1 MKPNRYP
8 YIGKRKKLERKHV
21 NSVGTK
27 TGTIKLD
34 SSSVTFSGSKITIN
48 GQSITGVDGF
58 I

>member
-1 MKPNRYP
+1 MRPRRYP
-8 YIGKRKKLERKHV
+8 YSAGRKNLERKPV

-27 TGTIKLD
+27 ACIIKLD
-34 SSSVTFSGSKITIN
+34 SSSIDFSGSKITIN

>member
-1 MKPNRYP
+1 MRPRRYP
-8 YIGKRKKLERKHV
+8 YSGKRKNLERKPV
-21 NSVGTK
+21 NSVGTN

-34 SSSVTFSGSKITIN
+34 SSRITFSGSKITIN